1 MVDVEIWEGD
11 ASLYFLE
18 TTPLLRQFLPPKQ
31 PVFLSY
37 EAAEIKDTCNVTTE
51 TTNSTPTFSQ
61 RSSSEESLDDSHMT
75 EHAIPPMQDNIV
87 IAHATYWKL
96 LRTNR
101 PYLFYIISYFLDRIG
116 EWFTYV
122 ATNAISHASS
132 HSNTAVAAIIAIRT
146 IPNIVFSSV
155 GGGLADSTDR
165 RDIMIFLNITGMF
178 VALLY
183 LPAYHFKSL
192 PLIYIVAF
200 IQASVAAIYD
210 PVRRS
215 IIPLLVPEEDYL
227 QKATTMSEIAFATM
241 ASVGATLGG
250 ITAST
255 FGVSVCSG

>member
-1 MVDVEIWEGD
+1 M
-11 ASLYFLE
+11 
-18 TTPLLRQFLPPKQ
+18 
-31 PVFLSY
+31 
-37 EAAEIKDTCNVTTE
+37 
-51 TTNSTPTFSQ
+51 PTITQ
-61 RSSSEESLDDSHMT
+61 QSSSEESLDDFHMT
-75 EHAIPPMQDNIV
+75 EQAIPPMQDSIV
-87 IAHATYWKL
+87 PSHATYWKL

-101 PYLFYIISYFLDRIG
+101 PFLFYIISYFLDRIG

-122 ATNAISHASS
+122 ATINAIIHASS

-146 IPNIVFSSV
+146 IPNIVFSSI

-165 RDIMIFLNITGMF
+165 RVTMISLNIIGML
-178 VALLY
+178 VSLLY
-183 LPAYHFKSL
+183 LPAYHFRSL
-192 PLIYIVAF
+192 PLIYVVAF

-215 IIPLLVPEEDYL
+215 IIPLLVPQQDYL

-241 ASVGATLGG
+241 ASAGATFGG